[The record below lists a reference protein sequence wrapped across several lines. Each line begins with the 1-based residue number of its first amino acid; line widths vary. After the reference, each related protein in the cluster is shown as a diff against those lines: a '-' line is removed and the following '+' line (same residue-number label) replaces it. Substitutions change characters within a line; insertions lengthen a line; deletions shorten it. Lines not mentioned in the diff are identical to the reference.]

1 MQIIL
6 ENIGKR
12 YNTEW
17 IFRKV
22 NIELKPNIGYAI
34 LGQNG
39 SGKSTLLQVIAG
51 NILPNEGKVIYKNE
65 NTEISSDSIYKHI
78 SFSSPYLELTEE
90 YNLEEMISF
99 HHSLKPLQNKIDLNT
114 AIEKMELNHARKKQ
128 LKNFSSGMKQ
138 RVKLGLAIMS
148 DTSILLLDEPTS
160 NLDKKAIEWYKNL
173 IAEFSINRTIIVCS
187 NALSYEYELCK
198 ETLEI
203 EKFKIK

>member
-1 MQIIL
+1 MQITL

-22 NIELKPNIGYAI
+22 NIELKPDIGYAI

-51 NILPNEGKVIYKNE
+51 NILPNEGAVIYKNDD
-65 NTEISSDSIYKHI
+65 TEISSDNIYKHI

-99 HHSLKPLQNKIDLNT
+99 HHSLKPLQNKIDVNA

-148 DTSILLLDEPTS
+148 DTPILLLDEPTS

-173 IAEFSINRTIIVCS
+173 ITEFSTNRTIVVCS
-187 NALSYEYELCK
+187 NALTYEYEFCK
-198 ETLEI
+198 EKFEI
-203 EKFKIK
+203 ENFK